1 MEMMEE
7 GKKST
12 IEEIINKN
20 LPERMKDTNS
30 QIQKTY
36 QILRIV
42 IKKRSSTGHIIAEL
56 T

>member
-20 LPERMKDTNS
+20 LPEWMKDTNS
-30 QIQKTY
+30 QIQKN
-36 QILRIV
+36 LSNP
-42 IKKRSSTGHIIAEL
+42 KDNN
-56 T
+56 